1 MDKNLI
7 PQALQH
13 HKAGRLGEAKN
24 IYDHVLILYPQH
36 PDALYLRGLI
46 ALQTG
51 EAEAAVGYLRKATKL
66 QPKNV
71 MFRGNLATALMQIG
85 DLEGAEAAFRR
96 AIDLDSNQA
105 QFHLGFAN
113 CLALRGKLAQAEQ
126 ALRRLTQRFPQFALA
141 WFNLGN
147 SIADQGR
154 NLEAVEFYQ
163 RAIAIDPALSEA
175 RNNLGAILLAIGR
188 SAEAEAV
195 YREALRLRPDDTK
208 LLCNLASLLI
218 DLGRF
223 AEAENQCRRAIAL
236 IPDLSDAYTILGA
249 AIGHQGRLVSALEM
263 HRKAAALAP
272 QNARIR
278 SALGIALYETGEVK
292 EGLELLAEAIQMG
305 PDLWEAR
312 VSLGN
317 IHLAEGRFEQ
327 GWEGYY
333 HRTGRLAFPK
343 QHPGVPIASSLPA
356 SLAGKHICLLNEQGL
371 GDQLFLLRWLPA
383 LKAQG
388 VTVSYKPDPKLE
400 SIVRRITAL
409 DHCVP
414 STDALPDADFY
425 FMLGDLPCYLSRG
438 MAAEAESLCPAS
450 LPLMPLAE
458 HLRAMREQLSKLG
471 PPPYIGIT
479 WRGGTPPE
487 EQHGAMSWMLFKEV
501 PLAQLAGALSD
512 VKGTLI
518 ALQRKPGAGEIDQ
531 LRALLPRPLHDLSE
545 ANGSLEDMLALL
557 TLLDEY
563 IGVSNTNIHL
573 RAALGRTAR
582 VLLPCPAEW
591 RWMTNGDESPWFPGF
606 QVYRQ
611 STHGEWSAALQ
622 SLANDLSSLPSP
634 ARP

>member
-13 HKAGRLGEAKN
+13 HKAGRLKEAKN
-24 IYDHVLILYPQH
+24 IYDHVLITYPRH
-36 PDALYLRGLI
+36 PDALYLRGLV

-51 EAEAAVGYLRKATKL
+51 EAEAAVEYLRKATKL
-66 QPKNV
+66 QSKNV

-96 AIDLDSNQA
+96 AIDLDSNQS

-126 ALRRLTQRFPQFALA
+126 TLRRVTQRFPQFALA

-147 SIADQGR
+147 SVADQGR
-154 NLEAVEFYQ
+154 KLEAVELYQ
-163 RAIAIDPALSEA
+163 RAIELDPTFSDA
-175 RNNLGAILLAIGR
+175 RNNLGAMLLAVGKPGH
-188 SAEAEAV
+188 AEVV
-195 YREALRLRPDDTK
+195 YLEALRLRPDDPK
-208 LLCNLASLLI
+208 LLCNLASLLV

-223 AEAENQCRRAIAL
+223 AEAENQCRRAITL
-236 IPDLSDAYTILGA
+236 MPDLSDAYTILGA
-249 AIGHQGRLVSALEM
+249 AIGFQGRLVSALEM

-272 QNARIR
+272 QDARIR
-278 SALGIALYETGEVK
+278 SALGIALYETGDTK
-292 EGLELLAEAIQMG
+292 EGIEFLAKAIQMD
-305 PDLWEAR
+305 PDLWEVR

-317 IHLAEGRFEQ
+317 IHLAEGRIEE

-333 HRTGRLAFPK
+333 HRTGRLTFPK
-343 QHPGVPIASSLPA
+343 QHPGVPIASSLPDT
-356 SLAGKHICLLNEQGL
+356 LAGKHVCLLNEQGL

-400 SIVRRITAL
+400 SIVRRITAI

-414 STDALPDADFY
+414 STDALPGADFY

-450 LPLMPLAE
+450 LSLMPLAE

-501 PLAQLAGALSD
+501 PVAQLASALSD

-531 LRALLPRPLHDLSE
+531 FSELLQRPLHDLSD
-545 ANGSLEDMLALL
+545 ANEPLEDMLALL
-557 TLLDEY
+557 TLLDDY
-563 IGVSNTNIHL
+563 IGVSNTNMHL

-582 VLLPCPAEW
+582 VLLPCPADW
-591 RWMTNGDESPWFPGF
+591 RWMASGDESPWFPGL

-611 STHGEWSAALQ
+611 NTHGEWGAALQ
-622 SLANDLSSLPSP
+622 RLADDLSSIPSP
-634 ARP
+634 DCP